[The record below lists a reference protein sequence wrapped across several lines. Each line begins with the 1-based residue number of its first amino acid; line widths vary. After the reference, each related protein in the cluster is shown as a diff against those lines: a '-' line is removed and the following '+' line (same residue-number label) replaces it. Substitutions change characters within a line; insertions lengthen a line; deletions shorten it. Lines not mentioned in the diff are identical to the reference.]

1 MLNIFQT
8 KNNHLLRIDEKNIIF
23 SLNEIIW
30 IDIVTT
36 HDNRE
41 IHYIQ
46 NIFKK
51 NNQKFFEIENIKN
64 NKTCFKNTYELHL
77 LSYFLSYNKEQ
88 KKIKNYIVRFVI
100 YDNYLFTIHTEKI
113 STLLLYQK
121 SIDNK
126 SIIHNNVYELLLN
139 LFETKLDD
147 IINEIEHIYDT
158 LEKLSLVIINEQ
170 QIDEYNN
177 TLSNLAD
184 LENIGWKIRINLLN
198 TERTI
203 NFLINK
209 VKLPTL
215 QKQYANKILKDII
228 LLLPHNKYIS
238 HKINLLIHTVMGFI
252 HIKQNK
258 IIKIFSIIFL
268 PPTLIASSYG
278 MNFEFMPE
286 LHWPFGY
293 PSAIILMILTGIA
306 PYFYFKYKNWL

>member
-1 MLNIFQT
+1 MLNIFQI
-8 KNNHLLRIDEKNIIF
+8 KNNHLSRINEKNQID

-30 IDIVTT
+30 IDMILS

-41 IHYIQ
+41 INYIK
-46 NIFKK
+46 NIFKE
-51 NNQKFFEIENIKN
+51 NNIKFFDTKNIENNKN
-64 NKTCFKNTYELHL
+64 FFKNTYELHIR
-77 LSYFLSYNKEQ
+77 SYFLSQNNKQ
-88 KKIKNYIVRFVI
+88 NKIKNYIVRFVI
-100 YDNYLFTIHTEKI
+100 YNNCLFTIRTQKLP
-113 STLLLYQK
+113 TFFVYQK
-121 SIDNK
+121 SIDSK
-126 SIIHNNVYELLLN
+126 LITYNNVYELLLN
-139 LFETKLDD
+139 LFEIKLDD
-147 IINEIEHIYDT
+147 IIYEIERIYNT
-158 LEKLSLVIINEQ
+158 LEKLSLIIINEQ

-177 TLSNLAD
+177 TLTNLAD

-209 VKLPTL
+209 AELPIV
-215 QKQYANKILKDII
+215 QKQYAQKILKDII
-228 LLLPHNKYIS
+228 LILPHNKYIS

-252 HIKQNK
+252 HIKQNR

-293 PSAIILMILTGIA
+293 PSAIILMILTGLA
-306 PYFYFKYKNWL
+306 PYLYFKYKNWL